1 MASAFRDRW
10 SYPEGDPSILLFDR
24 AVRAWS
30 LDLPPGARVLELG
43 CCENNFT
50 YWLNRAEPSLQITGV
65 DVNDPREFH
74 GTFIKGPAEAQ
85 AFAPKSFEAV
95 ILLGSLE
102 HFGLGFY
109 GDPLNIKAD
118 TITLEKISEWLV
130 PGGWCYY
137 DVPWTPDRGYITE
150 NRHFRVYDDDT
161 LPMADG
167 MFPKRRMYAHG
178 ETNAQQWTRPTFPT
192 TPFWYVQRLLEKT
205 P

>member
-65 DVNDPREFH
+65 DVNDPHEFH

-85 AFAPKSFEAV
+85 TFAPKSFEAV

-109 GDPLNIKAD
+109 GDPINIKAD

-137 DVPWTPDRGYITE
+137 DVPWTPDRPYITE
-150 NRHFRVYDDDT
+150 NRHFRVYDDAT

-167 MFPKRRMYAHG
+167 LFQKHRMYAHG
-178 ETNAQQWTRPTFPT
+178 ETNAQQWTRPTVPLS
-192 TPFWYVQRLLEKT
+192 PFWYVQRLLEKT

>member
-10 SYPEGDPSILLFDR
+10 AYPENDPSILLFDR

-43 CCENNFT
+43 CCETNFT
-50 YWLNRAEPSLQITGV
+50 HWLLRAEPSLQITGV

-74 GTFIKGPAEAQ
+74 GAFIKGPAEAQ
-85 AFAPKSFEAV
+85 TFAPKSFEAV
-95 ILLGSLE
+95 IMLGSLE

-109 GDPLNIKAD
+109 GDPINEDAD
-118 TITLEKISEWLV
+118 AAVLHLIADWLV

-137 DVPWTPDRGYITE
+137 DVPWTPHQGYITD
-150 NRHFRVYDDDT
+150 NRHFRVYDDAS

-167 MFPKRRMYAHG
+167 LFPRRRMYAHG
-178 ETNAQQWTRPTFPT
+178 ETNAMQWTRPTSPT
-192 TPFWYVQRLLEKT
+192 SPFWYVSRLLEK
-205 P
+205 PA